1 MTPRLT
7 YPARVF
13 GLLLSIAFMSDGVC
27 QDYPAKPIQFIV
39 AFPAGGGVDILA
51 RAIGQKLSEAWSV
64 PVIIDNRPGAGG
76 NIGTQIA
83 AKAAADGYTITLG
96 SLGTHAVNVS
106 LFKNLPYHPINDFAP
121 VILVSAQ
128 PNLLAVHP
136 SLPVRTVGELIRLA
150 KAEPGQLNYASSGN
164 GGPPHLAAEL
174 FKAMV
179 NVKLVHVPYKGGPA
193 ATTSV
198 VSGETSLTFGTMLN
212 TLPPIRSGRLRGIA
226 VTAAKRSAA
235 VPNLP
240 TVAEAGFAGYEA
252 TAWYGVFAPAA
263 TPPDVIA
270 KLNGAISLILSDA
283 ELKRRLTDEG
293 AELIGG
299 LPERL
304 RDHVRR
310 EIDKWAK
317 VVKEAGVK
325 VD

>member
-240 TVAEAGFAGYEA
+240 TVAEAGLAGYEA